1 MNTVLAKVFIIET
14 SNEHTNKKGE
24 IMGKIWDILQ
34 VIFGLLG
41 VWLILDMSLEGLSF
55 TLWVNGFFVG
65 LGGWLGPFAILAY
78 IIAVIVILQL
88 IKALLRD
95 D

>member
-1 MNTVLAKVFIIET
+1 
-14 SNEHTNKKGE
+14 
-24 IMGKIWDILQ
+24 MGKIWDILQ

-41 VWLILDMSLEGLSF
+41 VWLILDMSIDL
-55 TLWVNGFFVG
+55 LWVYGFFYG

-88 IKALLRD
+88 IKALLRED
-95 D
+95 